1 MNTMMWTH
9 PITAQ
14 HIAKLRDDW
23 GVDGKTP
30 GKGWFEVLVPGGS
43 STSFSSP
50 PLLSILPS
58 PPSSQSG
65 HLRAENGADGSIF
78 RRATE
83 KELACGDVGAGA
95 MMEWTQIVD
104 IIKDRLKLP
113 PLDTGAPK
121 LELK

>member
-1 MNTMMWTH
+1 MRRPRMGYRKENPCGTGYVIMPPPLFFLGGGGGGGFLSLFALNDQGRGTDNQGLRTAMNTMMWTH

-50 PLLSILPS
+50 PLPS
-58 PPSSQSG
+58 PPPFPETSQ
-65 HLRAENGADGSIF
+65 
-78 RRATE
+78 
-83 KELACGDVGAGA
+83 
-95 MMEWTQIVD
+95 
-104 IIKDRLKLP
+104 
-113 PLDTGAPK
+113 
-121 LELK
+121 